1 MWITITLTNGTTRQI
16 NSYSISSL
24 DRWNGITRIQYGMIT
39 LHTFETVD
47 EVEVKMRRK

>member
-16 NSYSISSL
+16 NAISITSVE
-24 DRWNGITRIQYGMIT
+24 RWNGITRIQYGMTT

-47 EVEVKMRRK
+47 EVEVKMGRK